1 MTVSQIKDHQGESV
15 KKLIDWLDENKIT
28 EVECIFPDIA
38 GSSKGKILPVQRF
51 IKSMED
57 QSLKL
62 ADSVFGQTVS
72 GKWVYESEVIDYVEE
87 DLIMKPDLSTIR
99 RIPWNKEPTAQIIC
113 DLHYSDGSPSAL
125 APRQVLKNIIGL
137 LDEEQLKAVVAPE
150 LEFYLCEQNLDPDL
164 PLKTPIGKSGRREKG
179 SRVFGIDAVNEFD
192 DLTDDIYDYCE
203 ILKIGVDT
211 LIHESGPSQIEINLN
226 HGDPLQ
232 LADQA
237 FMFKRAVRQ
246 VALKHGIHATFM
258 SKPYQGHPGSSMH
271 IHQNIISTKTN
282 KNLFSDENGNNTK
295 EFFHFIG
302 GLQTYLP
309 DAMLFFAPYVNSY
322 RRFVIDA
329 SAPINTHWGFEN
341 RTVAFRIPTSKGS
354 SRRIENR
361 IPGADTNPY
370 LAIAS
375 SLACGLLGLKEK
387 IEPEKPVSGDA
398 FERRHNI
405 PKYLPD
411 ALKRLKVSNELSEVL
426 GKEFITLYTEIKQT
440 EHDAYQNVIS
450 AWEREHLL
458 LNV

>member
-1 MTVSQIKDHQGESV
+1 MTSSISELKEWL
-15 KKLIDWLDENKIT
+15 KKNKIS
-28 EVECIFPDIA
+28 EVECIFPDMA
-38 GSSKGKILPVQRF
+38 GSSKGKILPVERF
-51 IKSMED
+51 VKSIDENN
-57 QSLKL
+57 LKL

-72 GKWVYESEVIDYVEE
+72 GKWVYESEIIDYVEE
-87 DLIMKPDLSTIR
+87 DLHMVPDMSTIR
-99 RIPWNKEPTAQIIC
+99 KIPWNKEPTAQILC
-113 DLHYSDGSPSAL
+113 DLHYSTNEPSEI
-125 APRQVLKNIIGL
+125 APRQVLKNIIQL
-137 LDEEQLKAVVAPE
+137 LDEKNLKAVVAPE

-164 PLKTPIGKSGRREKG
+164 PLKTPVGKSGRRESG

-192 DLTDDIYDYCE
+192 ELTDQIYDYCE
-203 ILKIGVDT
+203 LMEIGVDT
-211 LIHESGPSQIEINLN
+211 LVHEAGPSQIEINLN
-226 HGDPLQ
+226 HGDPLA

-258 SKPYQGHPGSSMH
+258 AKPYQGQPGSSMH
-271 IHQNIISTKTN
+271 IHQNLFAKNDNS
-282 KNLFSDENGNNTK
+282 NLFCDVDGNNTK
-295 EFFHFIG
+295 EFLYFIG

-309 DAMLFFAPYVNSY
+309 DAMLLFAPYVNSY

-329 SAPINTHWGFEN
+329 SAPINTHWGIEN
-341 RTVAFRIPTSKGS
+341 RTVAFRVPS
-354 SRRIENR
+354 SQAHARRIENR

-370 LAIAS
+370 LAIAA
-375 SLACGLLGLKEK
+375 SLACGYLGLNEK
-387 IEPEKPVSGDA
+387 IDPEKPIAGDA

-411 ALKRLKVSNELSEVL
+411 ALKRLKVSNGLAEVL
-426 GKEFITLYTEIKQT
+426 GKDFITLYTEIKQT

>member
-1 MTVSQIKDHQGESV
+1 MTSSISELKEWL
-15 KKLIDWLDENKIT
+15 KKNKIS
-28 EVECIFPDIA
+28 EVECIFPDMA
-38 GSSKGKILPVQRF
+38 GSSKGKILPVERF
-51 IKSMED
+51 VKSIDEN
-57 QSLKL
+57 SLKL

-72 GKWVYESEVIDYVEE
+72 GKWVYESEIIDYVEE
-87 DLIMKPDLSTIR
+87 DLHMVPDFSTIR
-99 RIPWNKEPTAQIIC
+99 KIPWNKEPTAQIIC
-113 DLHYSDGSPSAL
+113 DLKYGSGEPSKI
-125 APRQVLKNIIGL
+125 APRQVLANVVQQLK
-137 LDEEQLKAVVAPE
+137 EQNLKAVVAPE

-164 PLKTPIGKSGRREKG
+164 PLKTPVGKSGRREKG

-192 DLTDDIYDYCE
+192 AITDDIYDYCE
-203 ILKIGVDT
+203 LMDIGVDT
-211 LIHESGPSQIEINLN
+211 LVHESGPSQIEINLN
-226 HGDPLQ
+226 HGDPLS

-258 SKPYQGHPGSSMH
+258 AKPYQGQPGSSMH
-271 IHQNIISTKTN
+271 IHQNLVSLETN
-282 KNLFSDENGNNTK
+282 KNLFSDEEGNNTK
-295 EFFHFIG
+295 HFFNFIG

-309 DAMLFFAPYVNSY
+309 DAMLLFAPYVNSY

-329 SAPINTHWGFEN
+329 SAPINTHWGIEN
-341 RTVAFRIPTSKGS
+341 RTVAFRVPTSQKE

-370 LAIAS
+370 LAISA

-387 IEPEKPVSGDA
+387 IEPEKPIAGDA

-411 ALKRLKVSNELSEVL
+411 ALKRLKVSNELSETL
-426 GKEFITLYTEIKQT
+426 GKDFITLFTEIKQT

>member
-1 MTVSQIKDHQGESV
+1 MTSSISELKEWL
-15 KKLIDWLDENKIT
+15 KKNKIS
-28 EVECIFPDIA
+28 EVECIFPDMA
-38 GSSKGKILPVQRF
+38 GSSKGKILPVERF
-51 IKSMED
+51 VKSIDEN
-57 QSLKL
+57 SLKL

-72 GKWVYESEVIDYVEE
+72 GKWVYESEIIDYVEE
-87 DLIMKPDLSTIR
+87 DLHMVPDISTIR
-99 RIPWNKEPTAQIIC
+99 KIPWNKEPTAQILC
-113 DLHYSDGSPSAL
+113 DLHYSTNEPSEI
-125 APRQVLKNIIGL
+125 APRQVLKNIIQL
-137 LDEEQLKAVVAPE
+137 LDEKNLKAVVAPE

-164 PLKTPIGKSGRREKG
+164 PLKTPVGKSGRRESG

-192 DLTDDIYDYCE
+192 ELTDQIYDYCE
-203 ILKIGVDT
+203 LMEIGVDT
-211 LIHESGPSQIEINLN
+211 LVHEAGPSQIEINLN
-226 HGDPLQ
+226 HGDPLA

-258 SKPYQGHPGSSMH
+258 AKPYQGQPGSSMH
-271 IHQNIISTKTN
+271 IHQNLFAKSDN
-282 KNLFSDENGNNTK
+282 SNLFCDVDGNNTK
-295 EFFHFIG
+295 EFLYFIG

-309 DAMLFFAPYVNSY
+309 DAMLLFAPYVNSY

-329 SAPINTHWGFEN
+329 SAPINTHWGIEN
-341 RTVAFRIPTSKGS
+341 RTVAFRVPS
-354 SRRIENR
+354 SQANARRIENR

-370 LAIAS
+370 LAIAA
-375 SLACGLLGLKEK
+375 SLACGYLGLNEK
-387 IEPEKPVSGDA
+387 IDPEKPIAGDA

-411 ALKRLKVSNELSEVL
+411 ALKRLKVSNGLAEVL
-426 GKEFITLYTEIKQT
+426 GKDFITLYTEIKQT

>member
-1 MTVSQIKDHQGESV
+1 MTVSSNNELKQWLES
-15 KKLIDWLDENKIT
+15 NKIS
-28 EVECIFPDIA
+28 EVECIFPDMA

-51 IKSMED
+51 LKSIED

-87 DLIMKPDLSTIR
+87 DLFMSPDLSTLR
-99 RIPWNKEPTAQIIC
+99 KIPWNKEPTAQIIC
-113 DLHYSDGSPSAL
+113 DLKYGTGESSEI
-125 APRQVLKNIIGL
+125 APRQVLINIIRAL
-137 LDEEQLKAVVAPE
+137 KEENLRAIVAPE

-164 PLKTPIGKSGRREKG
+164 PLKTPVGKSGRRETG

-192 DLTDDIYDYCE
+192 TLTDDIYDYCE
-203 ILKIGVDT
+203 LMKIGVDT
-211 LIHESGPSQIEINLN
+211 LVHESGPSQIEINLN
-226 HGDPLQ
+226 HGDPLA

-258 SKPYQGHPGSSMH
+258 AKPYQGQPGSSMH
-271 IHQNIISTKTN
+271 IHQNLVSTKSN
-282 KNLFSDENGNNTK
+282 KNLFSDQDGNNSK
-295 EFFHFIG
+295 EFLYFIG
-302 GLQTYLP
+302 GLQNYLP
-309 DAMLFFAPYVNSY
+309 DAMLLFAPYVNSY

-329 SAPINTHWGFEN
+329 SAPINTHWGIEN
-341 RTVAFRIPTSKGS
+341 RTVAFRVPTSS
-354 SRRIENR
+354 PEARRIENR

-370 LAIAS
+370 LAIAA
-375 SLACGLLGLKEK
+375 SLACGYLGLKEK
-387 IEPEKPVSGDA
+387 LEPEKPIAGDA

-411 ALKRLKVSNELSEVL
+411 ALKRLKVSNELSETL
-426 GKEFITLYTEIKQT
+426 GKEFVTLFTEIKQT

>member
-1 MTVSQIKDHQGESV
+1 MTVSSLSELKHWLES
-15 KKLIDWLDENKIT
+15 NKIS
-28 EVECIFPDIA
+28 EVECIFPDMA
-38 GSSKGKILPVQRF
+38 GSSKGKILPVERF
-51 IKSMED
+51 VKSFGE

-87 DLIMKPDLSTIR
+87 DLFMIPDLSTIR
-99 RIPWNKEPTAQIIC
+99 KIPWNKEPTAQIIC
-113 DLHYSDGSPSAL
+113 DLNYASNEPSKL
-125 APRQVLKNIIGL
+125 APRHVLKNIIQ
-137 LDEEQLKAVVAPE
+137 QLKDVDVRAVIAPE

-164 PLKTPIGKSGRREKG
+164 PLKTPIGKSGRRETG

-192 DLTDDIYDYCE
+192 ALTDDIYDYCE
-203 ILKIGVDT
+203 LMNIGVDT
-211 LIHESGPSQIEINLN
+211 LVHESGPSQIEINLN
-226 HGDPLQ
+226 HGDPLA

-246 VALKHGIHATFM
+246 VALKHNIHATFM
-258 SKPYQGHPGSSMH
+258 AKPYQGQPGSSMH
-271 IHQNIISTKTN
+271 IHQNLVSDKSGE
-282 KNLFSDENGNNTK
+282 NLFSDNEGNNTK
-295 EFFHFIG
+295 QFFHFIG

-309 DAMLFFAPYVNSY
+309 DAMLLFAPYVNSY

-329 SAPINTHWGFEN
+329 SAPINTHWGIEN
-341 RTVAFRIPTSKGS
+341 RTVAFRVPTSQNK
-354 SRRIENR
+354 SRRVENR

-370 LAIAS
+370 LAVAA
-375 SLACGLLGLKEK
+375 SLACGLLGLKEE
-387 IEPEKPVSGDA
+387 IEPEKPVAGDA

-411 ALKRLKVSNELSEVL
+411 ALKRLKVSNELSECL
-426 GKEFITLYTEIKQT
+426 GKDFVTLYTEIKQT
-440 EHDAYQNVIS
+440 EHYAYQNVIS

>member
-1 MTVSQIKDHQGESV
+1 MTSSISELKEWL
-15 KKLIDWLDENKIT
+15 KKNKIS
-28 EVECIFPDIA
+28 EVECIFPDMA
-38 GSSKGKILPVQRF
+38 GSSKGKILPVERF
-51 IKSMED
+51 VKSIDEN
-57 QSLKL
+57 SLKL

-72 GKWVYESEVIDYVEE
+72 GKWVYESEIIDYVEE
-87 DLIMKPDLSTIR
+87 DLHMVPDISTIR
-99 RIPWNKEPTAQIIC
+99 KIPWNKEPTAQILC
-113 DLHYSDGSPSAL
+113 DLHYSTNEPSEI
-125 APRQVLKNIIGL
+125 APRQVLKNIIQL
-137 LDEEQLKAVVAPE
+137 LDEKNLKAVVAPE

-164 PLKTPIGKSGRREKG
+164 PLKTPVGKSGRRESG

-192 DLTDDIYDYCE
+192 ELTDQIYDYCE
-203 ILKIGVDT
+203 LMEIGVDT
-211 LIHESGPSQIEINLN
+211 LVHEAGPSQIEINLN
-226 HGDPLQ
+226 HGDPLA

-258 SKPYQGHPGSSMH
+258 AKPYQGQPGSSMH
-271 IHQNIISTKTN
+271 IHQNLFAKNDNS
-282 KNLFSDENGNNTK
+282 NLFCDIDGNNTK
-295 EFFHFIG
+295 EFLYFIG

-309 DAMLFFAPYVNSY
+309 DAMLLFAPYVNSY

-329 SAPINTHWGFEN
+329 SAPINTHWGIEN
-341 RTVAFRIPTSKGS
+341 RTVAFRVPS
-354 SRRIENR
+354 SQANARRIENR

-370 LAIAS
+370 LAIAA
-375 SLACGLLGLKEK
+375 SLACGYLGLNEK
-387 IEPEKPVSGDA
+387 IDPEKPIAGDA

-411 ALKRLKVSNELSEVL
+411 ALKRLKVSNGLAEVL
-426 GKEFITLYTEIKQT
+426 GKDFITLYTEIKQT

>member
-1 MTVSQIKDHQGESV
+1 MTVSSIIELKQ
-15 KKLIDWLDENKIT
+15 WLGSNKIS
-28 EVECIFPDIA
+28 EVECIFPDMA
-38 GSSKGKILPVQRF
+38 GSSKGKILPVERF
-51 IKSMED
+51 VKTLED

-72 GKWVYESEVIDYVEE
+72 GKWVYDSEVIDYVEE
-87 DLIMKPDLSTIR
+87 DLFMTPDLSTIR
-99 RIPWNKEPTAQIIC
+99 KIPWNKEPTAQIIC
-113 DLHYSDGSPSAL
+113 DLDYSSHEPSKL
-125 APRQVLKNIIGL
+125 APRQVLKNIIQQL
-137 LDEEQLKAVVAPE
+137 SDENVQAIVAPE

-164 PLKTPIGKSGRREKG
+164 PLKTPIGKSGRRETG

-192 DLTDDIYDYCE
+192 ALTDDIYDYCE
-203 ILKIGVDT
+203 LMKIGVDT
-211 LIHESGPSQIEINLN
+211 LVHESGPSQIEINLN
-226 HGDPLQ
+226 HGDPLA

-246 VALKHGIHATFM
+246 VALKHNIYATFM
-258 SKPYQGHPGSSMH
+258 AKPYQGQPGSSMH
-271 IHQNIISTKTN
+271 IHQNLVSTKSG
-282 KNLFSDENGNNTK
+282 KNLFSDNKGNNSK

-309 DAMLFFAPYVNSY
+309 DAMLLFAPYVNSY

-341 RTVAFRIPTSKGS
+341 RTVAFRVPTSHNM
-354 SRRIENR
+354 SRRVENR

-370 LAIAS
+370 LAIAA
-375 SLACGLLGLKEK
+375 SLACGLLGLRER
-387 IEPEKPVSGDA
+387 IEPAKPISGDA

-411 ALKRLKVSNELSEVL
+411 ALKRLKVSKELSESL
-426 GKEFITLYTEIKQT
+426 GKEFVTLYTEIKQT

>member
-1 MTVSQIKDHQGESV
+1 MTVRSTNELKKWLESNT
-15 KKLIDWLDENKIT
+15 IS
-28 EVECIFPDIA
+28 EVECIFPDMA
-38 GSSKGKILPVQRF
+38 GFSKGKILPVDRF
-51 IKSMED
+51 VKSIEE

-87 DLIMKPDLSTIR
+87 DLFMTPDLTTIR
-99 RIPWNKEPTAQIIC
+99 KIPWNKEPTAQIIC
-113 DLHYSDGSPSAL
+113 DLNYGTGEPSEI
-125 APRQVLKNIIGL
+125 APRQVLMNIIN
-137 LDEEQLKAVVAPE
+137 QLKEENLRAVVAPE
-150 LEFYLCEQNLDPDL
+150 LEFYLCEQSLDPDL
-164 PLKTPIGKSGRREKG
+164 PLKTPIGKSGRRETG

-192 DLTDDIYDYCE
+192 ALTDDIYDYCE
-203 ILKIGVDT
+203 LMEIGVDT
-211 LIHESGPSQIEINLN
+211 LVHESGPSQIEINLN
-226 HGDPLQ
+226 HGDPLA

-258 SKPYQGHPGSSMH
+258 AKPYQGQPGSSMH
-271 IHQNIISTKTN
+271 IHQNLVSTKKNT
-282 KNLFSDENGNNTK
+282 NLFCDNEGNNSK
-295 EFFHFIG
+295 EFLHYIG

-309 DAMLFFAPYVNSY
+309 DAMLLFAPYVNSY

-329 SAPINTHWGFEN
+329 SAPINTHWGIEN
-341 RTVAFRIPTSKGS
+341 RTVAFRVPTSKS
-354 SRRIENR
+354 NSRRIENR

-370 LAIAS
+370 LAIAA
-375 SLACGLLGLKEK
+375 SLACGLLGIKEK
-387 IEPEKPVSGDA
+387 LEPEKPTAGDA

-411 ALKRLKVSNELSEVL
+411 ALKRLKVSNELSEML
-426 GKEFITLYTEIKQT
+426 GKNFVTLFTEIKQT

>member
-1 MTVSQIKDHQGESV
+1 MTVNTFNDL
-15 KKLIDWLDENKIT
+15 KLWLKTNKIS
-28 EVECIFPDIA
+28 EVECIFPDMA

-51 IKSMED
+51 IKSIED
-57 QSLKL
+57 QGLKL

-87 DLIMKPDLSTIR
+87 DLFMDPDFSTLR
-99 RIPWNKEPTAQIIC
+99 KIPWNKEPTAQIIC
-113 DLHYSDGSPSAL
+113 DLKYGTNEPSEI
-125 APRQVLKNIIGL
+125 APRQVLMNVINELEKEG
-137 LDEEQLKAVVAPE
+137 LKAIVAPE

-164 PLKTPIGKSGRREKG
+164 PLKTPVGKSGRRETG

-192 DLTDDIYDYCE
+192 KLTDDIYDYCE
-203 ILKIGVDT
+203 LMEIGVDT
-211 LIHESGPSQIEINLN
+211 LVHESGPSQIEINLN
-226 HGDPLQ
+226 HGHPLE

-258 SKPYQGHPGSSMH
+258 AKPYQGQPGSSMH
-271 IHQNIISTKTN
+271 IQQNLVSLKTD
-282 KNLFSDENGNNTK
+282 KNLFCDQEGNNSR
-295 EFFHFIG
+295 EFLHYIG

-309 DAMLFFAPYVNSY
+309 DAMLLFAPYVNSY

-329 SAPINTHWGFEN
+329 SAPINTHWGIEN
-341 RTVAFRIPTSKGS
+341 RTVAFRVPTSQSS

-370 LAIAS
+370 LAIAA
-375 SLACGLLGLKEK
+375 SLACGLLGLREK
-387 IEPEKPVSGDA
+387 IEAEKPIAGDA

-411 ALKRLKVSNELSEVL
+411 ALKRLKVSNELSETL
-426 GKEFITLYTEIKQT
+426 GRDFITLFTEIKQT
-440 EHDAYQNVIS
+440 EHDAYQDVIS

>member
-1 MTVSQIKDHQGESV
+1 MTVSSKSELKQ
-15 KKLIDWLDENKIT
+15 WLDSNKIS
-28 EVECIFPDIA
+28 EVECIFPDMA
-38 GSSKGKILPVQRF
+38 GSSKGKILPVDRF
-51 IKSMED
+51 IKSIQD
-57 QSLKL
+57 NSLKL

-87 DLIMKPDLSTIR
+87 DLFMSPDLSTLR
-99 RIPWNKEPTAQIIC
+99 KIPWNKEPTAQIIC
-113 DLHYSDGSPSAL
+113 DLKYATDEPSEI
-125 APRQVLKNIIGL
+125 APRQVLKNIVN
-137 LDEEQLKAVVAPE
+137 QLKEIDLKAIIAPE

-164 PLKTPIGKSGRREKG
+164 PLKTPVGKSGRRETG

-192 DLTDDIYDYCE
+192 ALTDDIYDYCE
-203 ILKIGVDT
+203 LMEIGVDT
-211 LIHESGPSQIEINLN
+211 LVHESGPSQIEINLN
-226 HGDPLQ
+226 HGDPLA

-258 SKPYQGHPGSSMH
+258 SKPYQGQPGSSMH
-271 IHQNIISTKTN
+271 IHQNLISINTS
-282 KNLFSDENGNNTK
+282 KNLFSDVDGSNTR
-295 EFFHFIG
+295 EFFHYIG

-309 DAMLFFAPYVNSY
+309 DAMLLFAPYVNSY

-329 SAPINTHWGFEN
+329 SAPINTHWGIEN
-341 RTVAFRIPTSKGS
+341 RTVAFRIPS
-354 SRRIENR
+354 STAEARRIENR

-370 LAIAS
+370 LAIAA
-375 SLACGLLGLKEK
+375 SLACGFLGLQEK
-387 IEPEKPVSGDA
+387 IEPEKPIAGDA

-411 ALKRLKVSNELSEVL
+411 ALKRLKVSNELSKTL
-426 GKEFITLYTEIKQT
+426 GREFVTLFTEIKQT

>member
-1 MTVSQIKDHQGESV
+1 MTVHSISELKHWLESNN
-15 KKLIDWLDENKIT
+15 IS
-28 EVECIFPDIA
+28 EVECIFPDMA
-38 GSSKGKILPVQRF
+38 GSSKGKILPVDRF
-51 IKSMED
+51 IKSFEE
-57 QSLKL
+57 QSLRL

-72 GKWVYESEVIDYVEE
+72 GKWVYQSEVIDYVEE
-87 DLIMKPDLSTIR
+87 DLFMSPDLSTIR
-99 RIPWNKEPTAQIIC
+99 KIPWNKEPTAQIIC
-113 DLHYSDGSPSAL
+113 DLNYTSNEPSKL
-125 APRQVLKNIIGL
+125 APRQVLKNIIKQLG
-137 LDEEQLKAVVAPE
+137 DEDVQAVIAPE

-164 PLKTPIGKSGRREKG
+164 PLKTPIGKSGRRETG

-192 DLTDDIYDYCE
+192 ELTDDIYDYCE
-203 ILKIGVDT
+203 LMDIGVDT
-211 LIHESGPSQIEINLN
+211 LVHESGPSQIEINLN
-226 HGDPLQ
+226 HGDPLA

-246 VALKHGIHATFM
+246 VALKHNIHATFM
-258 SKPYQGHPGSSMH
+258 AKPYQGQPGSSMH
-271 IHQNIISTKTN
+271 IHQNLVSAKTGI
-282 KNLFSDENGNNTK
+282 NLFSDKEGNNTK
-295 EFFHFIG
+295 EFFYFIG

-309 DAMLFFAPYVNSY
+309 DAMLLFAPYVNSY

-329 SAPINTHWGFEN
+329 SAPINTHWGIEN
-341 RTVAFRIPTSKGS
+341 RTVAFRVPTSQS
-354 SRRIENR
+354 NSRRVENR

-370 LAIAS
+370 LAIAA

-387 IEPEKPVSGDA
+387 IEPEKPIAGDA

-411 ALKRLKVSNELSEVL
+411 ALKRLKVSNELSESL

>member
-1 MTVSQIKDHQGESV
+1 MTVSQIKDHQSESV
-15 KKLIDWLDENKIT
+15 KKLIDWLNDNKIT

-99 RIPWNKEPTAQIIC
+99 KIPWNKEPTAQIIC

-125 APRQVLKNIIGL
+125 APRQVLKNIIDL

-246 VALKHGIHATFM
+246 
-258 SKPYQGHPGSSMH
+258 
-271 IHQNIISTKTN
+271 
-282 KNLFSDENGNNTK
+282 
-295 EFFHFIG
+295 
-302 GLQTYLP
+302 
-309 DAMLFFAPYVNSY
+309 
-322 RRFVIDA
+322 
-329 SAPINTHWGFEN
+329 
-341 RTVAFRIPTSKGS
+341 
-354 SRRIENR
+354 
-361 IPGADTNPY
+361 
-370 LAIAS
+370 
-375 SLACGLLGLKEK
+375 
-387 IEPEKPVSGDA
+387 
-398 FERRHNI
+398 
-405 PKYLPD
+405 
-411 ALKRLKVSNELSEVL
+411 
-426 GKEFITLYTEIKQT
+426 
-440 EHDAYQNVIS
+440 
-450 AWEREHLL
+450 
-458 LNV
+458 

>member
-1 MTVSQIKDHQGESV
+1 MTSSISELKEWL
-15 KKLIDWLDENKIT
+15 KKNKIS
-28 EVECIFPDIA
+28 EVECIFPDMA
-38 GSSKGKILPVQRF
+38 GSSKGKILPVERF
-51 IKSMED
+51 VKSIDEN
-57 QSLKL
+57 SLKL

-72 GKWVYESEVIDYVEE
+72 GKWVYESEIIDYVEE
-87 DLIMKPDLSTIR
+87 DLHMVPDISTIR
-99 RIPWNKEPTAQIIC
+99 KIPWNKEPTAQILC
-113 DLHYSDGSPSAL
+113 DLHYSTNEPSEI
-125 APRQVLKNIIGL
+125 APRQVLKNIIQL
-137 LDEEQLKAVVAPE
+137 LDEKNLKAVVAPE

-164 PLKTPIGKSGRREKG
+164 PLKTPVGKSGRRESG

-192 DLTDDIYDYCE
+192 ELTDQIYDYCE
-203 ILKIGVDT
+203 LMEIGVDT
-211 LIHESGPSQIEINLN
+211 LVHEAGPSQIEINLN
-226 HGDPLQ
+226 HGDPLA

-258 SKPYQGHPGSSMH
+258 AKPYQGQPGSSMH
-271 IHQNIISTKTN
+271 IHQNLFAKNDNS
-282 KNLFSDENGNNTK
+282 NLFCDVDGNNTK
-295 EFFHFIG
+295 EFLYFIG

-309 DAMLFFAPYVNSY
+309 DAMLLFAPYVNSY

-329 SAPINTHWGFEN
+329 SAPINTHWGIEN
-341 RTVAFRIPTSKGS
+341 RTVAFRVPS
-354 SRRIENR
+354 SQANARRIENR

-370 LAIAS
+370 LAIAA
-375 SLACGLLGLKEK
+375 SLACGYLGLNEK
-387 IEPEKPVSGDA
+387 IDPEKPIAGDA

-411 ALKRLKVSNELSEVL
+411 ALKRLKVSNGLAEVL
-426 GKEFITLYTEIKQT
+426 GKDFITLYTEIKQT